1 MGYNELLAEMV
12 ARSRTP
18 QAPPQRGAEFVG
30 GRQGPIQGTEKS
42 TMVGINA
49 TGIFNA
55 IQKLTGKD
63 EKTKE
68 RLYKE
73 AEIAHETYSLLQE
86 ENPGKA
92 KEYLKVMQPRLQK
105 YAKDYPGIYKR
116 TSKDAY
122 GNPIGIYDFT
132 DKPSNPERLKFKLQ
146 QRAFLTPEGDLTPL
160 GRAYIGGYTPGE
172 ASIKAGM
179 WENTPPSPVAL
190 ANKVIEGRG
199 IEPSLE
205 GIPKLEQPPSLGPLN
220 FPEQTPS
227 GSGDFGDVL
236 AGSVA
241 LGREN
246 VPSIQT
252 EARTGGEQITPIQPT
267 PGPREQLLQAEER
280 VAEAQKVETDLQRLL
295 KAKKPEEFLA
305 KLRAIEATKELPSER
320 AVRKALASYHTQ
332 AGKKEAVLAKL
343 APENMR
349 LERRRVAGDY
359 ALNMARVGEARAQAQ
374 KTYNELKQGYGNEVK
389 PYILQTLHS
398 HEAVMRE
405 WAGLKSN
412 APLEDRFAGLSH
424 LGTSTLATMSQ
435 IKSLTGKTDLAKSAA
450 TYFIFNAEELIG
462 SEKPLINWRGK
473 QNERQVQRWQAL
485 AYSAKN
491 VLIALET
498 KTLPLDLAKK
508 VLTIG
513 HKARIDMSDLERVM
527 RVPPKRKVP
536 ARKGRK

>member
-18 QAPPQRGAEFVG
+18 QAPPQKGAEFVG

-55 IQKLTGKD
+55 IQKLTGID
-63 EKTKE
+63 SKTKE

-236 AGSVA
+236 AGGVA

-246 VPSIQT
+246 APSIQT
-252 EARTGGEQITPIQPT
+252 EAPPSMKGMIQARTGGEQITPIQPT

-295 KAKKPEEFLA
+295 KAEKPEEFLA
-305 KLRAIEATKELPSER
+305 KLRAIEATKELPSEK
-320 AVRKALASYHTQ
+320 AVREALAYYHTQ

-343 APENMR
+343 APENIR

-359 ALNMARVGEARAQAQ
+359 ALNMARVREAIAATKQIY
-374 KTYNELKQGYGNEVK
+374 KELKQ
-389 PYILQTLHS
+389 
-398 HEAVMRE
+398 
-405 WAGLKSN
+405 
-412 APLEDRFAGLSH
+412 
-424 LGTSTLATMSQ
+424 
-435 IKSLTGKTDLAKSAA
+435 
-450 TYFIFNAEELIG
+450 
-462 SEKPLINWRGK
+462 
-473 QNERQVQRWQAL
+473 
-485 AYSAKN
+485 
-491 VLIALET
+491 
-498 KTLPLDLAKK
+498 
-508 VLTIG
+508 
-513 HKARIDMSDLERVM
+513 
-527 RVPPKRKVP
+527 
-536 ARKGRK
+536 